1 MKTKTWIV
9 LLLGLLIL
17 SVGLSLWLL
26 LPRPDAAFAEVSS
39 GGKVVCVLDLSIDRE
54 LTVTAPGGGENTLA
68 VRQGRI
74 GVIHADCPDGVCIA
88 QGFCSGGR
96 IICLPNRLV
105 IRFLQG
111 APLDAVAG

>member
-9 LLLGLLIL
+9 LLAGLFIL
-17 SVGLSLWLL
+17 CIALSLWLM
-26 LPRPDAAFAEVSS
+26 LPRPAAAFAEVIS
-39 GGKVVCVLDLSIDRE
+39 GGKVFCVLDLSLDRE
-54 LTVTAPGGGENTLA
+54 LTVTAPGGGENTLS
-68 VRQGRI
+68 VRQGTI
-74 GVIHADCPDGVCIA
+74 GVIHADCPDKLCIA

>member
-9 LLLGLLIL
+9 LLAGLFIL
-17 SVGLSLWLL
+17 CIALSLWLM
-26 LPRPDAAFAEVSS
+26 LPRPAAFAEVSS
-39 GGKVVCVLDLSIDRE
+39 GGKVLCVLDLSLDRE
-54 LTVTAPGGGENTLA
+54 LTVTAPGGGENTLS
-68 VRQGRI
+68 VRQGTV
-74 GVIHADCPDGVCIA
+74 GVIHADCPDKLCIA